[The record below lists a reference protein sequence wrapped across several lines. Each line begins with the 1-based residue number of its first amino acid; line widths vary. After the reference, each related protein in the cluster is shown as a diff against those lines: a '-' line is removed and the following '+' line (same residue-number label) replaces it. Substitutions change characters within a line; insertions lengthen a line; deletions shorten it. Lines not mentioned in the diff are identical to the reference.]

1 MWYVF
6 YLNNLID
13 ENSMTSDTTSTQKPA
28 APATITTRTAM
39 TTTKATTK
47 ICFNTGVAI
56 QTVYGFHFCPT
67 FQKGILFLNF
77 IKPQRVLYLVKC
89 R

>member
-1 MWYVF
+1 
-6 YLNNLID
+6 
-13 ENSMTSDTTSTQKPA
+13 MTSDTTNTQK
-28 APATITTRTAM
+28 APAPTTITATAAATT

-47 ICFNTGVAI
+47 ICFNIGVAI

-77 IKPQRVLYLVKC
+77 MKPQRVLNLVKC